1 MKSCELTYVKDGKNL
16 IVSSIEAAK
25 DLGAGKQSLT
35 VIPIK
40 YVEAPSVAKFL
51 NANIFSS
58 KMSGISNKQ
67 IVSSNPRTN
76 EILIF
81 GTDSDAAV
89 AEKL

>member
-51 NANIFSS
+51 
-58 KMSGISNKQ
+58 KC
-67 IVSSNPRTN
+67 
-76 EILIF
+76 
-81 GTDSDAAV
+81 
-89 AEKL
+89 

>member
-1 MKSCELTYVKDGKNL
+1 MF
-16 IVSSIEAAK
+16 
-25 DLGAGKQSLT
+25 
-35 VIPIK
+35 
-40 YVEAPSVAKFL
+40 EAPSVAKFL

-89 AEKL
+89 AEKVIAQLDKNLW